1 MTPAPAPT
9 DDSTQVLTE
18 SEEATSRLGRELAL
32 ILVPGAVLALVGDL
46 GAGKTRLVQAIA
58 AGLDV
63 PLEFVNSPTF
73 TLVQEYPGRIPL
85 RHCDTY
91 RLRDPDEF
99 QDLGLD
105 ELLATDGIALIE
117 WADRVTHLLPR
128 DLLRIEIK
136 IISPTAREFQITA
149 TGKTSRQMLADF
161 KSRWGV
167 WSVPRLISRR
177 DSNG

>member
-1 MTPAPAPT
+1 MTAPSAPL
-9 DDSTQVLTE
+9 DESTQVLTD
-18 SEEATSRLGRELAL
+18 SEEATSRLGYEFAQIL
-32 ILVPGAVLALVGDL
+32 IPGAVLALVGDL

-63 PLEFVNSPTF
+63 PPEAVNSPTF

-128 DLLRIEIK
+128 DRLQIEIK
-136 IISPTAREFQITA
+136 IVSPTSREFQITA

-161 KSRWGV
+161 KARW
-167 WSVPRLISRR
+167 
-177 DSNG
+177 NA